1 METLGATFFG
11 IYFLWSKTNFKLS
24 LHNHVYLEMEI
35 KIVSTFFIPNIF
47 NFVKNEF
54 RGRRRKVLK
63 KRPVQR
69 TPNAL
74 EVSNDIESM
83 P

>member
-1 METLGATFFG
+1 METLCATFFG
-11 IYFLWSKTNFKLS
+11 IYFLRLKTNFKLS
-24 LHNHVYLEMEI
+24 LHIHV
-35 KIVSTFFIPNIF
+35 VFTPFIPNIF

-83 P
+83 PLIP

>member
-1 METLGATFFG
+1 MET
-11 IYFLWSKTNFKLS
+11 
-24 LHNHVYLEMEI
+24 EI
-35 KIVSTFFIPNIF
+35 KIVSTPFIPNIF